1 MNKHDEIKRL
11 LKASQN
17 MLSSS
22 NTIYETNE
30 IRQKY
35 NLILEQGVVPT
46 SGDIT
51 KKINVASAI
60 EDDMDF
66 GRQRQSDRGRD
77 RQPDRDMSYDEETK
91 SSPRDKRQ
99 AYRISGGILV
109 FHGKEQSELEITT
122 DEKVAFQETMNE
134 FVTEVSDLAEFNQL
148 NVYPNLVEWSGKLI
162 EFEID
167 FIFSL
172 GEENGIYIKGEMI
185 NTDDD
190 FMEMIQKLKSYYEK
204 FKSKWSKVLGNRK
217 LTKISQT

>member
-1 MNKHDEIKRL
+1 MNKHDEIKKL

-17 MLSSS
+17 MLSSRNS
-22 NTIYETNE
+22 INETNE

-51 KKINVASAI
+51 KKINIASAI
-60 EDDMDF
+60 EDDIE
-66 GRQRQSDRGRD
+66 SDGD
-77 RQPDRDMSYDEETK
+77 NYYEETK
-91 SSPRDKRQ
+91 KSLRDKKQ
-99 AYRISGGILV
+99 AYRISGGLLV
-109 FHGKEQSELEITT
+109 LHGKKQAELEITT

-134 FVTEVSDLAEFNQL
+134 FVSEVSDLTEFNQL
-148 NVYPNLVEWSGKLI
+148 NVYPSLVEWSGKLI
-162 EFEID
+162 EFELD
-167 FIFSL
+167 FIFTL

-190 FMEMIQKLKSYYEK
+190 FMEIIQKLKTYYEK

-217 LTKISQT
+217 LTKMS

>member
-1 MNKHDEIKRL
+1 MNKHDEIKKL

-35 NLILEQGVVPT
+35 NLILEQGVIPT

-60 EDDMDF
+60 EDEID
-66 GRQRQSDRGRD
+66 SDEEK
-77 RQPDRDMSYDEETK
+77 YEEETK

-109 FHGKEQSELEITT
+109 LHGKKQSELEITT

-134 FVTEVSDLAEFNQL
+134 FVSEVSDLVEFNQL
-148 NVYPNLVEWSGKLI
+148 NVYPNLVEWSGRLI
-162 EFEID
+162 EFDID
-167 FIFSL
+167 FIFTL

-185 NTDDD
+185 NTDDE
-190 FMEMIQKLKSYYEK
+190 FLEMIQKLKSYYEK
-204 FKSKWSKVLGNRK
+204 FKSKWAKVMGNRK
-217 LTKISQT
+217 LTKMP

>member
-1 MNKHDEIKRL
+1 MNKYDEIKKL

-17 MLSSS
+17 MMSSS

-35 NLILEQGVVPT
+35 NLILEQGVIPT

-60 EDDMDF
+60 EDDMD
-66 GRQRQSDRGRD
+66 S
-77 RQPDRDMSYDEETK
+77 DEEKYEEESKK
-91 SSPRDKRQ
+91 SSRDKRQ

-109 FHGKEQSELEITT
+109 LHGKKQSELEVTT

-134 FVTEVSDLAEFNQL
+134 FVSEVSDLAEFNQL

-162 EFEID
+162 EFDID
-167 FIFSL
+167 FIFTL

-185 NTDDD
+185 NTDDE
-190 FMEMIQKLKSYYEK
+190 FLEMIQKLKTYYEK
-204 FKSKWSKVLGNRK
+204 FKSKWAKVLGNRK
-217 LTKISQT
+217 LTKMP

>member
-1 MNKHDEIKRL
+1 MNKHDEIKKL

-17 MLSSS
+17 MLSNSS
-22 NTIYETNE
+22 TIYETNE

-51 KKINVASAI
+51 KKIDVASAI
-60 EDDMDF
+60 EDDID
-66 GRQRQSDRGRD
+66 SDEEK
-77 RQPDRDMSYDEETK
+77 YEEETK
-91 SSPRDKRQ
+91 KSSRDKRQ

-109 FHGKEQSELEITT
+109 LHGKKQSELEVTT

-134 FVTEVSDLAEFNQL
+134 FVGEVSDLAEFNQL

-162 EFEID
+162 EFDID
-167 FIFSL
+167 FIFTL

-185 NTDDD
+185 NTDDE
-190 FMEMIQKLKSYYEK
+190 FLEMIQKLKTYYEK
-204 FKSKWSKVLGNRK
+204 FKSKWAKVLGNRK
-217 LTKISQT
+217 LTKMP

>member
-1 MNKHDEIKRL
+1 MNKYDEIKKL

-17 MLSSS
+17 MMSSS

-51 KKINVASAI
+51 KKIDVASAI
-60 EDDMDF
+60 EDEID
-66 GRQRQSDRGRD
+66 SDEET
-77 RQPDRDMSYDEETK
+77 YDEEPKK
-91 SSPRDKRQ
+91 SSRDKRQ

-109 FHGKEQSELEITT
+109 LHGKKQSELEITT

-134 FVTEVSDLAEFNQL
+134 FVSEVSDLVEFNQL

-162 EFEID
+162 EFDID

-172 GEENGIYIKGEMI
+172 GEQNGIYIKGEMI

-190 FMEMIQKLKSYYEK
+190 FLEMIQKLKSYYEK
-204 FKSKWSKVLGNRK
+204 FKSKWAKVMGNRK
-217 LTKISQT
+217 LTKMP

>member
-1 MNKHDEIKRL
+1 MNKHDEIKKL

-17 MLSSS
+17 MLSNRNS
-22 NTIYETNE
+22 INE
-30 IRQKY
+30 INEIKQRY
-35 NLILEQGVVPT
+35 NLITEQGVVPT

-51 KKINVASAI
+51 KKIDIGSAI
-60 EDDMDF
+60 EDEMD
-66 GRQRQSDRGRD
+66 SDEK
-77 RQPDRDMSYDEETK
+77 EEYGEEPKK
-91 SSPRDKRQ
+91 SSRDKRQ

-109 FHGKEQSELEITT
+109 LHGKKQSELEITT

-162 EFEID
+162 EFDID

-190 FMEMIQKLKSYYEK
+190 FLEMIQKLKSYYEK
-204 FKSKWSKVLGNRK
+204 FKSKWAKVLGNRK
-217 LTKISQT
+217 LTKMP